1 MKATSTL
8 LAGIIILAMGL
19 ILIICHD
26 TITGAGI
33 VTVGGIIFV
42 ISAIVDIVLYI
53 GGKDKEGQRRKRGA
67 ALVFGWIV
75 SVAALLLGISM
86 FVFND
91 TFTRLIA
98 PMFGILV
105 LLGALVQLWVLAY
118 GTRPVR
124 MPAWLYAVPG
134 LMCLAAI
141 LVFVCDFGEPT
152 VNILTGS
159 ALTVFGLGGFLES
172 ALLGMGRR
180 HLRQQ
185 EEEESRNRK
194 VIEIEAKDAGGDQ
207 NG

>member
-8 LAGIIILAMGL
+8 LAGVIILAMGL

-33 VTVGGIIFV
+33 VTVGGITFV
-42 ISAIVDIVLYI
+42 ISALVDIVLYL
-53 GGKDKEGQRRKRGA
+53 GRDREGQPRKRGA

-91 TFTRLIA
+91 TFTRLIG

-105 LLGALVQLWVLAY
+105 LLGALVQLWVLTY

-124 MPAWLYAVPG
+124 MPRWLYVVPALMVVCAV
-134 LMCLAAI
+134 
-141 LVFVCDFGEPT
+141 LVFVGGFGEPT
-152 VNILTGS
+152 VNVLTGS
-159 ALTVFGLGGFLES
+159 ALAVFGIGGFMES
-172 ALLGMGRR
+172 ALLGLGRR
-180 HLRQQ
+180 QMARD
-185 EEEESRNRK
+185 EARAK
-194 VIEIEAKDAGGDQ
+194 DTIEIQGHDVER
-207 NG
+207 

>member
-26 TITGAGI
+26 TITGSGI
-33 VTVGGIIFV
+33 VTVGGITFV
-42 ISAIVDIVLYI
+42 ISALVDIVLYL
-53 GGKDKEGQRRKRGA
+53 GGRGREGQPRKRGA

-91 TFTRLIA
+91 TFTQLIA

-105 LLGALVQLWVLAY
+105 LLGALVQLWILVY

-124 MPAWLYAVPG
+124 MPLWLYAVPA
-134 LMCLAAI
+134 LMVVCAV
-141 LVFVCDFGEPT
+141 LVFVGGFGEST

-159 ALTVFGLGGFLES
+159 ALTVFGLGGGLES
-172 ALLGMGRR
+172 ALLGLARR
-180 HLRQQ
+180 RMQRD
-185 EEEESRNRK
+185 EEHRDT
-194 VIEIEAKDAGGDQ
+194 IEIQGGDVER
-207 NG
+207 